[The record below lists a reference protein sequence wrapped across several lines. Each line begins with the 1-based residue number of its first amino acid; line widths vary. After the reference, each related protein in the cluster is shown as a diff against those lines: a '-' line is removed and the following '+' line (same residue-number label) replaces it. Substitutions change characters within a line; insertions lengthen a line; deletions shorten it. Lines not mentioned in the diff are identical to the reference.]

1 MFNYFIFKKLS
12 HTVSYV
18 LMPFLAF
25 LACTFSASAQEKWD
39 LQKCLDYATAN
50 NVVLKIAGL
59 PQQSNQANL
68 VQSQMQLFPTL
79 NAGGGQGYQFGRNI
93 DPFTNQFTNDPVRT
107 NNFFLST
114 NVTIFNGF
122 RQMNA
127 IKQNKAVLEASKYDY
142 DQARNDMSL
151 SLVNAY
157 IQIIFNR
164 ELLDVARLQLENTQ
178 SQLDRVLKQIE
189 AGSAAEVAKY
199 DLLSQKA
206 NNEVQIT
213 TAENNLAFAVLQLKQ
228 ILQIP
233 MNQPF
238 DVVIPTIPEP
248 SEDALVETAEAI
260 WQTAEGNLPNIKSA
274 DLNVKASEIGVDL
287 AKGNAYPTL
296 SANAQVLSGYSSQ
309 GVIRNVTSGGTQTQV
324 IGFVTGSPSQ
334 TVSTIL
340 PVNNINIERNPWGNQ
355 VDENLRQSIG
365 INLNIPI
372 FNNWRVKNNVALSK
386 IQLDRNKLQAQNT
399 RNQVRQTIEQA
410 YNSARAASRTY
421 ASNKIRVNSL
431 TETFKVQ
438 EQRLQVGAGNSFDYA
453 IARNNLNIAQSDLI
467 RSKYDFVFRMKI
479 LDFYAGRELKF

>member
-1 MFNYFIFKKLS
+1 MFNYFTFKRLS
-12 HTVSYV
+12 HISIFFIAI
-18 LMPFLAF
+18 LLGSFNGF
-25 LACTFSASAQEKWD
+25 AQEKWD

-114 NVTIFNGF
+114 NVTLFNGF
-122 RQMNA
+122 RQMNT
-127 IKQNKAVLEASKYDY
+127 IKQNKAILEASKYDY
-142 DQARNDMSL
+142 DQARNDMYL

-157 IQIIFNR
+157 IQVIFNQ
-164 ELLDVARLQLENTQ
+164 ELLGVARFQLENTQ
-178 SQLDRVLKQIE
+178 NQLDRVLKQIE

-213 TAENNLAFAVLQLKQ
+213 NAENNLAFAILQLKQ

-238 DVVIPTIPEP
+238 DVVIPQIPEP
-248 SEDALVETAEAI
+248 SEDALVQTPEAI
-260 WQTAEGNLPNIKSA
+260 WQIAEGNLPNIKSA
-274 DLNVKASEIGVDL
+274 DLNIKASEIGVDI
-287 AKGNAYPTL
+287 AKSNAYPTL

-309 GVIRNVTSGGTQTQV
+309 GVIRNVVDGGTRTQV

-340 PVNNINIERNPWGNQ
+340 PVTNINIERNPWGSQ
-355 VDENLRQSIG
+355 VSENLRQSVG

-372 FNNWRVKNNVALSK
+372 FNNLRAKNSVALSRV
-386 IQLDRNKLQAQNT
+386 QLDRNKLQAQNI

-410 YNSARAASRTY
+410 YNSAKAASRTY

-479 LDFYAGRELKF
+479 LDFYEGKPITL